1 MVSTMFSLFSRVR
14 FLPITIFALVL
25 MLTVK
30 VSDVWEGI
38 EGLTDDTVNVAG
50 AAAQTEEGTEP
61 QSLTA
66 TDGSGLLAPGEG
78 EDFSEDFDPFSLDEN
93 AIDAEADRLVN
104 QDPTLLTQQEIELLQ
119 LLAARRD
126 ELDRQAQELEQRTG
140 LLQAAEE
147 RIDNKVKQMR
157 AFQQTIEGLIKTYDE
172 QQLAK
177 VISLVKIYENM
188 KPKDAARIFEELEMD
203 TLLLVAERMKE
214 RKLAVVMANMNPTKA
229 RDVTVELSRLRN
241 IPEAGSTGGG

>member
-1 MVSTMFSLFSRVR
+1 
-14 FLPITIFALVL
+14 

-30 VSDVWEGI
+30 VSDVWDGI
-38 EGLTDDTVNVAG
+38 EGLTDDTLNVAG
-50 AAAQTEEGTEP
+50 AAAQTGDGNEP
-61 QSLTA
+61 LSLDDQSSLT
-66 TDGSGLLAPGEG
+66 DPGED

-93 AIDAEADRLVN
+93 EIDAEAERLVN
-104 QDPTLLTQQEIELLQ
+104 QDPTLLTQEEIELLQ
-119 LLAARRD
+119 RLASRRD
-126 ELDRQAQELEQRTG
+126 ELERQEQELDQRTG

-147 RIDNKVKQMR
+147 RIDNKIKQLR
-157 AFQQTIEGLIKTYDE
+157 AFQLTIEDLIKTYDE

-177 VISLVKIYENM
+177 VLSLVKIYENM

-241 IPEAGSTGGG
+241 LPEADSAGGG